1 MVCANERNMHLM
13 AVIGMGMQTCG
24 GSHVECKRVTQE
36 TAALWIRK
44 ADLMIEA
51 DANSD

>member
-1 MVCANERNMHLM
+1 MHLI
-13 AVIGMGMQTCG
+13 AVIGMRMQTCG

-36 TAALWIRK
+36 TAALWIQN

-51 DANSD
+51 AANSD